1 MEIVDQI
8 HRSVNVDL
16 PVGSE
21 RIISTVPSQ
30 TELLFDL
37 GLVERIVGVTNYCV
51 HPKSE
56 TSPKQKIGGTKN
68 LDLEKIISLKPH
80 LIIANKEENEKE
92 QIDKLSNFFP
102 VWISDI
108 KTLEDALEMIK
119 SLGKITKTEVRAD
132 LIVDQIQEKFLS
144 ISSPS
149 HSCDVLYLIWRKPWM
164 AAGRDTFINDMLS
177 RCGLKNVCKP
187 DSRYPILSNEDLL
200 NLNPSVILLS
210 SEPYPF
216 KQRHIH
222 ELNELIPN
230 ANILMVDGEMFSWYG
245 SRLLKSADYFN
256 RLIGNILKPGV

>member
-8 HRSVNVDL
+8 HRSVKVDL
-16 PVGSE
+16 PFGSE

-37 GLVERIVGVTNYCV
+37 GLGERIVGVTNYCV

-56 TSPKQKIGGTKN
+56 ISSKQKIGGTKS

-92 QIDKLSNFFP
+92 QIDKLSNYFP

-108 KTLEDALEMIK
+108 KTLEDALEMII
-119 SLGKITKTEVRAD
+119 SLGKITNTELRAEF
-132 LIVDQIQEKFLS
+132 IVDKIQQKFQS

-149 HSCDVLYLIWRKPWM
+149 QSCDVLYLIWRKPWM
-164 AAGRDTFINDMLS
+164 AAGRDTFINDMLN

-187 DSRYPILSNEDLL
+187 DSRYPVLSNEDVI
-200 NLNPSVILLS
+200 NLNPSLILLS

-216 KQRHIH
+216 KERHIN

-230 ANILMVDGEMFSWYG
+230 ANILLVDGEMFSWYG
-245 SRLLKSADYFN
+245 SRLLKSPDYFN
-256 RLIGNILKPGV
+256 CLIGGILKPRV